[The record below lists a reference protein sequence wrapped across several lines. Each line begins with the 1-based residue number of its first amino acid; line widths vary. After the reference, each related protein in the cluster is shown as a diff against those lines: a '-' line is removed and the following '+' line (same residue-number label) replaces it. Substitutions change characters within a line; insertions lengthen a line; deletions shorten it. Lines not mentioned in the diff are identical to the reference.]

1 MDKESI
7 YELQKIDC
15 CCNDCGYMV
24 RDLEKYKRV
33 LEWDKK
39 WQLIFFRSKKAR
51 AIVRARRH
59 KNPEKRAL
67 ALADAVALTH
77 TYFPQRIPIG
87 YGACTKFG
95 KQVSFTPNTCQLDT
109 QDCFVHRKDLNQLN
123 KKLTP

>member
-1 MDKESI
+1 MNKESI

-24 RDLEKYKRV
+24 RDLEKYRLV
-33 LEWDKK
+33 LEDDKK

-51 AIVRARRH
+51 AIIRARQH
-59 KNPEKRAL
+59 KNPEKRQL
-67 ALADAVALTH
+67 ALSDAIALKH

-95 KQVSFTPNTCQLDT
+95 KQIDFIPNTCQLDT
-109 QDCFVHRKDLNQLN
+109 QNCFVHRKDLYNNNQT
-123 KKLTP
+123 K